1 MYIRYLQ
8 KYHFHHSPG
17 SLPPSSNIFQ
27 KSAHKVILSK
37 DVSQGGGREGRG
49 NVKGGWMRGGKR

>member
-37 DVSQGGGREGRG
+37 DVSQGGG
-49 NVKGGWMRGGKR
+49 